1 MLSLKIFPNV
11 LELRGHGNF
20 RGSFKMIWEE
30 ELFQSPNSEI
40 ALELCK
46 VDCEEQPFH

>member
-1 MLSLKIFPNV
+1 
-11 LELRGHGNF
+11 
-20 RGSFKMIWEE
+20 MIWEE

-46 VDCEEQPFH
+46 VDCEEQPFD